1 MILLNVKG
9 SARSVA
15 SSLRMAYIDIVQ
27 RTALMLPRLF
37 RRRLKKGPDVQW
49 LYISGTLYMREGSNV
64 VMIPAGS
71 SSFETCS
78 PEHIAPNGV
87 PVQQI
92 AYALAMIEGAISIN
106 STPQCSRQS
115 SGIGWN

>member
-1 MILLNVKG
+1 
-9 SARSVA
+9 
-15 SSLRMAYIDIVQ
+15 MAYIDIVQ
-27 RTALMLPRLF
+27 RTTLMLPRLF
-37 RRRLKKGPDVQW
+37 RRHLKKGPDVQW

-64 VMIPAGS
+64 VMIPADQLREGVWIGHGGS

-78 PEHIAPNGV
+78 PDHIAPNGV
-87 PVQQI
+87 SVQQI
-92 AYALAMIEGAISIN
+92 AYALAMIEGAISIS

>member
-1 MILLNVKG
+1 MLLNVKL

-15 SSLRMAYIDIVQ
+15 ASLRSAYTDIVQ
-27 RTALMLPRLF
+27 RTTLMLRRLF
-37 RRRLKKGPDVQW
+37 RRHLKKGPDMQW

-64 VMIPAGS
+64 AMIPAGS

-87 PVQQI
+87 SVQQI
-92 AYALAMIEGAISIN
+92 AYALAMTEGAISIS